1 MVNTFF
7 RFFYVFL
14 IICIVSGC
22 ASHKKNVAKQG
33 LYTLEVE
40 RVIEQPSGEARERI
54 LEIKPFRISPRYQDI
69 TLTYQKNNSW
79 FQTERNQAFIQPPEI
94 LITDQV
100 SRYLSHTG
108 LFNTAIQGKT
118 KLKVTQTLEGAIT
131 ALYGDFDSPKGPL
144 AIMEIQFF
152 LLEPSPEDYSIEDL
166 MQIQNEK
173 KKKKKSV
180 QDNPLKIVLQTG
192 FRIETEIVKPTP
204 ESLVQGW
211 NNGLESILQNFE
223 SDLKKFFKERNSSE
237 YPDE

>member
-1 MVNTFF
+1 MLITFF
-7 RFFYVFL
+7 RSFCIFL
-14 IICIVSGC
+14 ILCTVSGC
-22 ASHKKNVAKQG
+22 TSHKKNIAKQG
-33 LYTLEVE
+33 LYTLEVD
-40 RVIEQPSGEARERI
+40 RVIEQPSDEARERI

-94 LITDQV
+94 LITDQI

-108 LFNTAIQGKT
+108 LFNTVVQGKT
-118 KLKVTQTLEGAIT
+118 KLKITQTLEGAVT
-131 ALYGDFDSPKGPL
+131 ALYGDFDNPKGPL

-152 LLEPSPEDYSIEDL
+152 LLELSPADYSIEDL
-166 MQIQNEK
+166 IKNEK
-173 KKKKKSV
+173 KKKSAKS
-180 QDNPLKIVLQTG
+180 DTLKMVLQTG
-192 FRIETEIVKPTP
+192 FRVETEIAKPTP

-223 SDLKKFFKERNSSE
+223 NDLNNFFKERNPSE